1 MVKKTSSK
9 KSTLFTGFSQ
19 TNEDVKDAV
28 LLVSLFINLL
38 VLVTWLVV
46 RIDNSYVT
54 QLTWLLK

>member
-9 KSTLFTGFSQ
+9 KSSMLSGFPQ
-19 TNEDVKDAV
+19 TNEDLKNAV

-46 RIDNSYVT
+46 RIDNSMVN
-54 QLTWLLK
+54 QLTWLIK